1 MNKNNIKTQMI
12 VKDQVINVIIINN
25 QEYISLTDLAR
36 YVDSDEPRLPIRD
49 WMRSK
54 EVISYLGLW
63 ESLNNEN
70 FKGGEFDTFKSEG
83 GSDSVK
89 E

>member
-49 WMRSK
+49 WVRSK
-54 EVISYLGLW
+54 EVISY
-63 ESLNNEN
+63 
-70 FKGGEFDTFKSEG
+70 
-83 GSDSVK
+83 
-89 E
+89 